1 MFKDGKY
8 MRTAEER
15 RKLMEDLARKRQLPI
30 ELTARKPD
38 VTLSTPA
45 RPSPERHSRMHL
57 AEFYGHLSG
66 GLESVHTR
74 NELDELWDFED
85 KLIKIFYTEGS
96 ESRGVD
102 SRHKLLQIFART
114 VKMKG
119 D

>member
-1 MFKDGKY
+1 
-8 MRTAEER
+8 
-15 RKLMEDLARKRQLPI
+15 
-30 ELTARKPD
+30 
-38 VTLSTPA
+38 
-45 RPSPERHSRMHL
+45 MHL
-57 AEFYGHLSG
+57 AEFYGHLSV

-85 KLIKIFYTEGS
+85 KLIKIFYAEGS
-96 ESRGVD
+96 ESRAVD